1 MRRRG
6 TVREKTGYRELPG
19 RCEAEVQKL
28 SELASEQ
35 HAERAGR
42 AAGKRN
48 AVCGYPQIGIAGFRR
63 YRKMSAYG

>member
-19 RCEAEVQKL
+19 VRGRVQKL

-48 AVCGYPQIGIAGFRR
+48 AVCGYPQIGIAGFHR

>member
-6 TVREKTGYRELPG
+6 TVREKTGTENCRAVRG
-19 RCEAEVQKL
+19 RVQKL